1 MSSRVDELWKKACAE
16 CHGVGGVPLE
26 IFAQLLRDLVRGETL
41 EEAAR
46 EVESVV
52 FESKYYA
59 ALRIRKLK
67 GT

>member
-1 MSSRVDELWKKACAE
+1 MSSR
-16 CHGVGGVPLE
+16 GVPLE